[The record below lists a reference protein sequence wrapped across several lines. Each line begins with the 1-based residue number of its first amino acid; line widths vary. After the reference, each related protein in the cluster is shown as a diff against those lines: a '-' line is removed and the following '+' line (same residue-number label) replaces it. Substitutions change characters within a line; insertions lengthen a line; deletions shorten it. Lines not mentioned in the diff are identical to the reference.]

1 MNATTTTPTYD
12 AQHWADVL
20 IAAAI
25 STPADALIEASEP
38 ALWAASRG
46 LRHTDDPLAMRLGL
60 VLGLQ
65 ALIDTPDALRTM
77 VRQLRDDLGVQV
89 TADLY

>member
-1 MNATTTTPTYD
+1 MITPQD
-12 AQHWADVL
+12 ARNFADSL

-25 STPADALIEASEP
+25 STPADALVEASQP

-65 ALIDTPDALRTM
+65 ALLETPDGLRTM
-77 VRQLRDDLGVQV
+77 VRQLRDELSTEVC
-89 TADLY
+89 ADLY